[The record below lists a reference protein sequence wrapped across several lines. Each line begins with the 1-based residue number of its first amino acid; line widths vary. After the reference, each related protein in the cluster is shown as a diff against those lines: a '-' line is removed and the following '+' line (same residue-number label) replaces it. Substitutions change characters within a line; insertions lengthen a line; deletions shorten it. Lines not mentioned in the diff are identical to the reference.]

1 MKKKEKIALEAITQ
15 HVHTIHMDWMSNL
28 VAGLFNYKIVDVK
41 ETEEKNMCSIEL
53 CIAKIYYF
61 SQKNSRK
68 TNSGRHVVYVVNSF
82 HPDMINSIIY
92 TRDQQHEHQL
102 IAFKSVAGGNTICSF

>member
-1 MKKKEKIALEAITQ
+1 M
-15 HVHTIHMDWMSNL
+15 
-28 VAGLFNYKIVDVK
+28 FNRIMHCKDI
-41 ETEEKNMCSIEL
+41 
-53 CIAKIYYF
+53 YF

-68 TNSGRHVVYVVNSF
+68 TNSGGHVVYVVNSF

>member
-1 MKKKEKIALEAITQ
+1 MLRTNGHHTFGTGRDVVGQPVSETHKGPVVMLTEPSKTPLPMK
-15 HVHTIHMDWMSNL
+15 SN
-28 VAGLFNYKIVDVK
+28 
-41 ETEEKNMCSIEL
+41 SI
-53 CIAKIYYF
+53 
-61 SQKNSRK
+61 
-68 TNSGRHVVYVVNSF
+68 F